1 MMSHSKQEEQS
12 ASEDEE
18 YWEGEDDK
26 EADDMLPEPP
36 PEFYDPDLDDKDAAW
51 VRRQRGGRRSDAILS
66 CPGCLTTVCLDC
78 QQHANEEG
86 QFRAMFCTN
95 VRQVPGCNSTASQCV
110 E

>member
-1 MMSHSKQEEQS
+1 MSHSKQEEQS

-18 YWEGEDDK
+18 YWEGEDDE
-26 EADDMLPEPP
+26 EADDDTFPEPP

-51 VRRQRGGRRSDAILS
+51 VRRQRGGRESDAILS

-78 QQHANEEG
+78 QQHANKEG

-95 VRQVPGCNSTASQCV
+95 VK
-110 E
+110 